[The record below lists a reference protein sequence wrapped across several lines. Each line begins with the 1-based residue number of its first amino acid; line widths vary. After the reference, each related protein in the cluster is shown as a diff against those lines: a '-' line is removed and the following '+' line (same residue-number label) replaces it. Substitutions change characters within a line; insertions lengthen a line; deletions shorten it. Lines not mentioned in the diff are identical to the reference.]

1 MSDFPSHII
10 YHIDVNSAFL
20 SWTAVKRLRDNP
32 EALDIRTIPAVIG
45 GDEKKRHGIV
55 LAKSVPAKAY
65 GIQTGEPLVQTRKKC
80 PDILIVPPDF
90 ATYVSMSEQLMNF
103 LKQTAPVVEQ
113 YSIDE
118 AFCDMTGTG
127 LLYGDPVAFAH
138 QLKDDILNRFGFT
151 VNIGISTN
159 KQLAKMASDFKKPNL
174 VHTHFPEE
182 IPKKMWPLPVGEL
195 FFVGPSMCKKLE
207 ALGIHTIGDVAASN
221 PQLLV
226 SHFKKHGELI
236 WNYANG
242 FDIELPVNH
251 KAANKSFGNSVTLH
265 IDVTDAENAKTILL
279 TLSETVVARIRAEH
293 AYIGVVSVTIVD
305 NEFRHLSR
313 QCTLSTPTDITEIIY
328 ENACRLFDLT
338 WNHVPIRL
346 LGVSTAH
353 ATVTAFHQMILFD
366 EDKNERFAML
376 NKAVDSIRNKYGEDS
391 IKRARFLDNGCT
403 HMSGGLNREKRS
415 HKKNSKFLGDS
426 ADIHKSI
433 MVQCLYKNTPNKIRL
448 K

>member
-1 MSDFPSHII
+1 MNDFPSHII

-159 KQLAKMASDFKKPNL
+159 KLLAKMASDFKKPNL
-174 VHTHFPEE
+174 VHTLFPEE
-182 IPKKMWPLPVGEL
+182 IPQKMWPLPVGEL
-195 FFVGPSMCKKLE
+195 FFVVPSMCKKLE

-265 IDVTDAENAKTILL
+265 FDVTDAENAKTILL
-279 TLSETVVARIRAEH
+279 SLSETVGARIRAEH

-353 ATVTAFHQMILFD
+353 ATDTAFHQMNLFD

-376 NKAVDSIRNKYGEDS
+376 NKAVDSIRDKYGEDS

-415 HKKNSKFLGDS
+415 HKKNS
-426 ADIHKSI
+426 
-433 MVQCLYKNTPNKIRL
+433 
-448 K
+448 

>member
-1 MSDFPSHII
+1 MSDFPPHII

-159 KQLAKMASDFKKPNL
+159 KLLAKMASDFKKPNL
-174 VHTHFPEE
+174 VHTLFPEE
-182 IPKKMWPLPVGEL
+182 IPPKMWPLPVGEL

-265 IDVTDAENAKTILL
+265 FDVTDAENAKTILL
-279 TLSETVVARIRAEH
+279 PLSETVGARIRAEH

-353 ATVTAFHQMILFD
+353 ATDTAFHQMNLFD

-376 NKAVDSIRNKYGEDS
+376 NKAVDSIRDKYGEDS

-415 HKKNSKFLGDS
+415 HKKNS
-426 ADIHKSI
+426 
-433 MVQCLYKNTPNKIRL
+433 
-448 K
+448 

>member
-1 MSDFPSHII
+1 MNDFPSHII

-159 KQLAKMASDFKKPNL
+159 KLLAKMASDFKKPNL
-174 VHTHFPEE
+174 VHTLFPEE
-182 IPKKMWPLPVGEL
+182 IPQKMWPLPVGEL

-265 IDVTDAENAKTILL
+265 FDVTDAENAKTILL
-279 TLSETVVARIRAEH
+279 SLSETVGARIRAEH

-313 QCTLSTPTDITEIIY
+313 QCTLSTPTDITEITY

-353 ATVTAFHQMILFD
+353 ATDTAFHQMNLFD

-376 NKAVDSIRNKYGEDS
+376 NKAVDSIRDKYGEDS

-415 HKKNSKFLGDS
+415 HKKNS
-426 ADIHKSI
+426 
-433 MVQCLYKNTPNKIRL
+433 
-448 K
+448 

>member
-159 KQLAKMASDFKKPNL
+159 KLLAKMASDFKKPNL
-174 VHTHFPEE
+174 VHTLFPEE

-265 IDVTDAENAKTILL
+265 FDVTDAENAKTILL
-279 TLSETVVARIRAEH
+279 SLSETVGARIRAGH

-353 ATVTAFHQMILFD
+353 ATDTAFHQMNLFD

-376 NKAVDSIRNKYGEDS
+376 NKAVDSIRDKYGEDS

-415 HKKNSKFLGDS
+415 HKKNS
-426 ADIHKSI
+426 
-433 MVQCLYKNTPNKIRL
+433 
-448 K
+448 

>member
-103 LKQTAPVVEQ
+103 LKQTVPVVEQ

-159 KQLAKMASDFKKPNL
+159 KLLAKMASDFKKPNL
-174 VHTHFPEE
+174 VHTLFPEE
-182 IPKKMWPLPVGEL
+182 IPKKMWTLPVGEL

-265 IDVTDAENAKTILL
+265 FDVTDAENAKTILL
-279 TLSETVVARIRAEH
+279 SLSETVGARIRAEH

-353 ATVTAFHQMILFD
+353 ATDTAFHQMNLFD

-376 NKAVDSIRNKYGEDS
+376 NKAVDSIRDKYGEDS

-415 HKKNSKFLGDS
+415 HKKNS
-426 ADIHKSI
+426 
-433 MVQCLYKNTPNKIRL
+433 
-448 K
+448 

>member
-32 EALDIRTIPAVIG
+32 AALDIRTIPAVIG

-159 KQLAKMASDFKKPNL
+159 KLLAKMASDFKKPNL
-174 VHTHFPEE
+174 VHTLFPEE
-182 IPKKMWPLPVGEL
+182 IPQKMWPLPVGEL

-207 ALGIHTIGDVAASN
+207 ALGIHTIGDVAVSN
-221 PQLLV
+221 PQLLM

-265 IDVTDAENAKTILL
+265 FDVTDAENAKTILL
-279 TLSETVVARIRAEH
+279 SLSETVGARIRAEH

-353 ATVTAFHQMILFD
+353 ATDTAFHQMNLFD
-366 EDKNERFAML
+366 EDKNERFTML
-376 NKAVDSIRNKYGEDS
+376 NKAVDSIRDKYGEDS
-391 IKRARFLDNGCT
+391 IKRARFLDNDCT

-415 HKKNSKFLGDS
+415 HKKNS
-426 ADIHKSI
+426 
-433 MVQCLYKNTPNKIRL
+433 
-448 K
+448 

>member
-1 MSDFPSHII
+1 MSDFPPHII

-138 QLKDDILNRFGFT
+138 QFT

-159 KQLAKMASDFKKPNL
+159 KLLAKMASDFKKPNL
-174 VHTHFPEE
+174 VHTLFPEE
-182 IPKKMWPLPVGEL
+182 IPQKMWSLPVGEL

-207 ALGIHTIGDVAASN
+207 ALGIHTIGDVAVSN

-265 IDVTDAENAKTILL
+265 FDVTDAENAKTILL
-279 TLSETVVARIRAEH
+279 SLSETVGARIRAEH

-353 ATVTAFHQMILFD
+353 ATDTAFHQMSLFD

-376 NKAVDSIRNKYGEDS
+376 NKAVDSIRDKYGEDS

-415 HKKNSKFLGDS
+415 HKKNS
-426 ADIHKSI
+426 
-433 MVQCLYKNTPNKIRL
+433 
-448 K
+448 

>member
-1 MSDFPSHII
+1 MSDFPPHII

-159 KQLAKMASDFKKPNL
+159 KLLAKMASDFKKPNL
-174 VHTHFPEE
+174 VHTLFPEE

-207 ALGIHTIGDVAASN
+207 ALGIHTIGDVAVSN

-265 IDVTDAENAKTILL
+265 FDVTDAENAKTILL
-279 TLSETVVARIRAEH
+279 SLSETVGARIRAEH

-353 ATVTAFHQMILFD
+353 ATDTAFHQMSLFD

-376 NKAVDSIRNKYGEDS
+376 NKAVDSIRDKYGEDS

-415 HKKNSKFLGDS
+415 HKKNS
-426 ADIHKSI
+426 
-433 MVQCLYKNTPNKIRL
+433 
-448 K
+448 

>member
-1 MSDFPSHII
+1 MSDFPPHII

-159 KQLAKMASDFKKPNL
+159 KLLAKMASDFKKPNL
-174 VHTHFPEE
+174 VHTLFPEE
-182 IPKKMWPLPVGEL
+182 IPQKMWSLPVGEL

-207 ALGIHTIGDVAASN
+207 ALGIHTIGDVAVSN

-265 IDVTDAENAKTILL
+265 LDVTDAENAKTILL
-279 TLSETVVARIRAEH
+279 SLSETVGARIRAEH

-353 ATVTAFHQMILFD
+353 ATDTAFHQMSLFD

-376 NKAVDSIRNKYGEDS
+376 NKAVDSIRDKYGEDS

-415 HKKNSKFLGDS
+415 HKKNS
-426 ADIHKSI
+426 
-433 MVQCLYKNTPNKIRL
+433 
-448 K
+448 

>member
-1 MSDFPSHII
+1 MNDFPSHII

-159 KQLAKMASDFKKPNL
+159 KLLAKMASDFKKPNL
-174 VHTHFPEE
+174 VHTLFPEE
-182 IPKKMWPLPVGEL
+182 IPQKMWPLPVGEL

-265 IDVTDAENAKTILL
+265 FDVTDAENAKTILL
-279 TLSETVVARIRAEH
+279 SLSETVGARIRAEH

-353 ATVTAFHQMILFD
+353 ATDTAFHQMSLFD

-376 NKAVDSIRNKYGEDS
+376 NKAVDSIRDKYGEDS

-415 HKKNSKFLGDS
+415 HKKNS
-426 ADIHKSI
+426 
-433 MVQCLYKNTPNKIRL
+433 
-448 K
+448 

>member
-1 MSDFPSHII
+1 MSDFPPHII

-159 KQLAKMASDFKKPNL
+159 KLLAKMASDFKKPNL
-174 VHTHFPEE
+174 VHTLFPEE
-182 IPKKMWPLPVGEL
+182 IPQKMWSLPVGEL

-207 ALGIHTIGDVAASN
+207 ALGIHTIGDVAVSN

-265 IDVTDAENAKTILL
+265 FDVTDAENAKTILL
-279 TLSETVVARIRAEH
+279 SLSETVGARIRAEH

-353 ATVTAFHQMILFD
+353 ATDTAFHQMSLFD

-376 NKAVDSIRNKYGEDS
+376 NKAVDSIRDKYGEDS

-415 HKKNSKFLGDS
+415 HKKNS
-426 ADIHKSI
+426 
-433 MVQCLYKNTPNKIRL
+433 
-448 K
+448 

>member
-159 KQLAKMASDFKKPNL
+159 KLLAKMASDFKKPNL
-174 VHTHFPEE
+174 VHTLFPEE
-182 IPKKMWPLPVGEL
+182 IPKKMWPLCWRTV
-195 FFVGPSMCKKLE
+195 FCRTF
-207 ALGIHTIGDVAASN
+207 DV
-221 PQLLV
+221 Q
-226 SHFKKHGELI
+226 
-236 WNYANG
+236 
-242 FDIELPVNH
+242 
-251 KAANKSFGNSVTLH
+251 KAGS
-265 IDVTDAENAKTILL
+265 
-279 TLSETVVARIRAEH
+279 
-293 AYIGVVSVTIVD
+293 
-305 NEFRHLSR
+305 
-313 QCTLSTPTDITEIIY
+313 P
-328 ENACRLFDLT
+328 
-338 WNHVPIRL
+338 
-346 LGVSTAH
+346 
-353 ATVTAFHQMILFD
+353 
-366 EDKNERFAML
+366 
-376 NKAVDSIRNKYGEDS
+376 
-391 IKRARFLDNGCT
+391 
-403 HMSGGLNREKRS
+403 
-415 HKKNSKFLGDS
+415 GDS
-426 ADIHKSI
+426 YDW
-433 MVQCLYKNTPNKIRL
+433 
-448 K
+448 

>member
-1 MSDFPSHII
+1 MNDFPSHII

-159 KQLAKMASDFKKPNL
+159 KLLAKMASDFKKPNL
-174 VHTHFPEE
+174 VHTLFPEE
-182 IPKKMWPLPVGEL
+182 IPQKMWPFPVGEL

-265 IDVTDAENAKTILL
+265 FDVTDAENAKTILL
-279 TLSETVVARIRAEH
+279 SLSETVGARIRAEH

-353 ATVTAFHQMILFD
+353 ATDTAFHQMNLFD

-376 NKAVDSIRNKYGEDS
+376 NKAVDSIRDKYGEDS

-415 HKKNSKFLGDS
+415 HKKNS
-426 ADIHKSI
+426 
-433 MVQCLYKNTPNKIRL
+433 
-448 K
+448 

>member
-118 AFCDMTGTG
+118 AFCDMTGTS

-159 KQLAKMASDFKKPNL
+159 KLLAKMASDFKKPNL
-174 VHTHFPEE
+174 VHTLFPEE

-265 IDVTDAENAKTILL
+265 FDVTDAENAKTILL
-279 TLSETVVARIRAEH
+279 SLSETVGARIRAEH

-353 ATVTAFHQMILFD
+353 ATDTAFHQMNLFD

-376 NKAVDSIRNKYGEDS
+376 NKAVDSIRDKYGEDS

-415 HKKNSKFLGDS
+415 HKKNS
-426 ADIHKSI
+426 
-433 MVQCLYKNTPNKIRL
+433 
-448 K
+448 

>member
-159 KQLAKMASDFKKPNL
+159 KLLAKMASDFKKPNL
-174 VHTHFPEE
+174 VHTLFPEE

-265 IDVTDAENAKTILL
+265 FDVTDAENAKTILL
-279 TLSETVVARIRAEH
+279 SLSETVGARIRAEH

-305 NEFRHLSR
+305 NEFLHLSR

-353 ATVTAFHQMILFD
+353 ATDTAFHQMNLFD

-415 HKKNSKFLGDS
+415 HKKNS
-426 ADIHKSI
+426 
-433 MVQCLYKNTPNKIRL
+433 
-448 K
+448 

>member
-159 KQLAKMASDFKKPNL
+159 KLLAKMASDFKKPNL
-174 VHTHFPEE
+174 VHTLFPEE
-182 IPKKMWPLPVGEL
+182 IPQKMWPLPVGEL

-221 PQLLV
+221 PKLLV

-265 IDVTDAENAKTILL
+265 FDVTDAENAKTILL
-279 TLSETVVARIRAEH
+279 SLSETVGARIRAEH

-353 ATVTAFHQMILFD
+353 ATDTAFHQMKLFD

-376 NKAVDSIRNKYGEDS
+376 NKAVDSIRDKYGEDS
-391 IKRARFLDNGCT
+391 IKRARFLDNGYT

-415 HKKNSKFLGDS
+415 HKKNS
-426 ADIHKSI
+426 
-433 MVQCLYKNTPNKIRL
+433 
-448 K
+448 

>member
-1 MSDFPSHII
+1 MERLIF
-10 YHIDVNSAFL
+10 HIDVNSAFL

-118 AFCDMTGTG
+118 AFCYMTGTG

-159 KQLAKMASDFKKPNL
+159 KLLAKMASDFKKPNL
-174 VHTHFPEE
+174 VHTLFPEE
-182 IPKKMWPLPVGEL
+182 IPQKMWSLPVGEL

-207 ALGIHTIGDVAASN
+207 ALGIHTIGDVAVSN

-265 IDVTDAENAKTILL
+265 FDVTDAENAKTILL
-279 TLSETVVARIRAEH
+279 SLSETVGARIRAEH

-353 ATVTAFHQMILFD
+353 ATDTAFHQMSLFD

-376 NKAVDSIRNKYGEDS
+376 NKAVDSIRDKYGEDS

-415 HKKNSKFLGDS
+415 HKKNS
-426 ADIHKSI
+426 
-433 MVQCLYKNTPNKIRL
+433 
-448 K
+448 

>member
-159 KQLAKMASDFKKPNL
+159 KLLAKMASDFKKPNL
-174 VHTHFPEE
+174 VHTLFPEE

-265 IDVTDAENAKTILL
+265 FDVTDAENAKKQSVHESAQNTLILVWC
-279 TLSETVVARIRAEH
+279 LS
-293 AYIGVVSVTIVD
+293 
-305 NEFRHLSR
+305 
-313 QCTLSTPTDITEIIY
+313 Q
-328 ENACRLFDLT
+328 
-338 WNHVPIRL
+338 L
-346 LGVSTAH
+346 LIMNF
-353 ATVTAFHQMILFD
+353 ATYPV
-366 EDKNERFAML
+366 N
-376 NKAVDSIRNKYGEDS
+376 V
-391 IKRARFLDNGCT
+391 RFL
-403 HMSGGLNREKRS
+403 HQQ
-415 HKKNSKFLGDS
+415 
-426 ADIHKSI
+426 I
-433 MVQCLYKNTPNKIRL
+433 
-448 K
+448 

>member
-159 KQLAKMASDFKKPNL
+159 KLLAKMASDFKKPNL
-174 VHTHFPEE
+174 VHTLFPEE
-182 IPKKMWPLPVGEL
+182 LPKKMWPLPVGEL

-265 IDVTDAENAKTILL
+265 FDVTDAENAKTILL
-279 TLSETVVARIRAEH
+279 SLSETVGARIRAEH

-353 ATVTAFHQMILFD
+353 ATDTAFHQMNLFD

-415 HKKNSKFLGDS
+415 HKKNS
-426 ADIHKSI
+426 
-433 MVQCLYKNTPNKIRL
+433 
-448 K
+448 

>member
-32 EALDIRTIPAVIG
+32 AALDIRTIPAVIG
-45 GDEKKRHGIV
+45 GDERKRHGIV

-138 QLKDDILNRFGFT
+138 QLNDILNRFGFT

-159 KQLAKMASDFKKPNL
+159 KLLAKMASDFKKPNL
-174 VHTHFPEE
+174 VHTLFPEE
-182 IPKKMWPLPVGEL
+182 IPQKMWPLPVGEL

-265 IDVTDAENAKTILL
+265 FDVTDAENAKTILL
-279 TLSETVVARIRAEH
+279 SLSETVGARIRAEH

-305 NEFRHLSR
+305 N
-313 QCTLSTPTDITEIIY
+313 
-328 ENACRLFDLT
+328 
-338 WNHVPIRL
+338 
-346 LGVSTAH
+346 
-353 ATVTAFHQMILFD
+353 
-366 EDKNERFAML
+366 
-376 NKAVDSIRNKYGEDS
+376 DSIRDKYGEDS

-415 HKKNSKFLGDS
+415 HKKNS
-426 ADIHKSI
+426 
-433 MVQCLYKNTPNKIRL
+433 
-448 K
+448 

>member
-1 MSDFPSHII
+1 MNDFPSHII

-55 LAKSVPAKAY
+55 LAKPVPAKAY

-159 KQLAKMASDFKKPNL
+159 KLLAKMASDFKKPNL
-174 VHTHFPEE
+174 VHTLFPEE
-182 IPKKMWPLPVGEL
+182 IPQKMWPLPVGEL

-265 IDVTDAENAKTILL
+265 FDVTDAENAKTILL
-279 TLSETVVARIRAEH
+279 SLSETVGARIRAEH

-353 ATVTAFHQMILFD
+353 ATDTAFHQMNLFD

-376 NKAVDSIRNKYGEDS
+376 NKAVDSIRDKYGEDS

-415 HKKNSKFLGDS
+415 HKKNS
-426 ADIHKSI
+426 
-433 MVQCLYKNTPNKIRL
+433 
-448 K
+448 

>member
-127 LLYGDPVAFAH
+127 LLYGDPAAFAH

-159 KQLAKMASDFKKPNL
+159 KLLAKMASDFKKPNL
-174 VHTHFPEE
+174 VHTLFPEE
-182 IPKKMWPLPVGEL
+182 IPQKMWPLPVGEL

-221 PQLLV
+221 PKLLV

-265 IDVTDAENAKTILL
+265 FDVTDAENAKTILL
-279 TLSETVVARIRAEH
+279 SLSETVGARIRAEH

-353 ATVTAFHQMILFD
+353 ATDTAFHQMNLFD

-376 NKAVDSIRNKYGEDS
+376 NKAVDSIRDKYGEDS
-391 IKRARFLDNGCT
+391 IKRARFLDNGYT

-415 HKKNSKFLGDS
+415 HKKNS
-426 ADIHKSI
+426 
-433 MVQCLYKNTPNKIRL
+433 
-448 K
+448 

>member
-113 YSIDE
+113 SSIDE

-159 KQLAKMASDFKKPNL
+159 KLLAKMASDFKKPNL
-174 VHTHFPEE
+174 VHTLFPEE
-182 IPKKMWPLPVGEL
+182 IPQKMWSLPVGEL

-207 ALGIHTIGDVAASN
+207 ALGIHTIGDVAVSN

-265 IDVTDAENAKTILL
+265 FDVTDAENAKTILL
-279 TLSETVVARIRAEH
+279 SLSETVGARIRAEH

-353 ATVTAFHQMILFD
+353 ATDTAFHQMSLFD

-376 NKAVDSIRNKYGEDS
+376 NKAVDSIRDKYGEDS

-415 HKKNSKFLGDS
+415 HKKNS
-426 ADIHKSI
+426 
-433 MVQCLYKNTPNKIRL
+433 
-448 K
+448 

>member
-151 VNIGISTN
+151 VNIG
-159 KQLAKMASDFKKPNL
+159 KQTAGQN
-174 VHTHFPEE
+174 
-182 IPKKMWPLPVGEL
+182 
-195 FFVGPSMCKKLE
+195 
-207 ALGIHTIGDVAASN
+207 GI
-221 PQLLV
+221 
-226 SHFKKHGELI
+226 
-236 WNYANG
+236 
-242 FDIELPVNH
+242 
-251 KAANKSFGNSVTLH
+251 
-265 IDVTDAENAKTILL
+265 
-279 TLSETVVARIRAEH
+279 
-293 AYIGVVSVTIVD
+293 
-305 NEFRHLSR
+305 
-313 QCTLSTPTDITEIIY
+313 
-328 ENACRLFDLT
+328 
-338 WNHVPIRL
+338 
-346 LGVSTAH
+346 
-353 ATVTAFHQMILFD
+353 
-366 EDKNERFAML
+366 
-376 NKAVDSIRNKYGEDS
+376 
-391 IKRARFLDNGCT
+391 
-403 HMSGGLNREKRS
+403 
-415 HKKNSKFLGDS
+415 
-426 ADIHKSI
+426 
-433 MVQCLYKNTPNKIRL
+433 
-448 K
+448 

>member
-118 AFCDMTGTG
+118 AFCDMTGTS

-159 KQLAKMASDFKKPNL
+159 KLLAKMASDFKKPNL
-174 VHTHFPEE
+174 VHTLFPEE
-182 IPKKMWPLPVGEL
+182 IPQKMWPLPVGEL

-221 PQLLV
+221 PKLLV

-265 IDVTDAENAKTILL
+265 FDVTDAENAKTILL
-279 TLSETVVARIRAEH
+279 SLSETVGARIRAEH

-353 ATVTAFHQMILFD
+353 ATDTAFHQMNLFD

-376 NKAVDSIRNKYGEDS
+376 NKAVDSIRDKYGEDS
-391 IKRARFLDNGCT
+391 IKRARFLDNGYT

-415 HKKNSKFLGDS
+415 HKKNS
-426 ADIHKSI
+426 
-433 MVQCLYKNTPNKIRL
+433 
-448 K
+448 

>member
-65 GIQTGEPLVQTRKKC
+65 GILTGEPLVQTRKKC

-127 LLYGDPVAFAH
+127 LLYGAPVAFAH

-159 KQLAKMASDFKKPNL
+159 KLLAKMASNFKKPNL
-174 VHTHFPEE
+174 VHTLFPEE
-182 IPKKMWPLPVGEL
+182 IPQKMWPLPVGEL

-221 PQLLV
+221 PKLLV

-265 IDVTDAENAKTILL
+265 FDVTDAENAKTILL
-279 TLSETVVARIRAEH
+279 SLSETVGARIRAEH

-353 ATVTAFHQMILFD
+353 ATDTAFHQMNLFD

-376 NKAVDSIRNKYGEDS
+376 NKAVDSIRDKYGEDS

-415 HKKNSKFLGDS
+415 HKKNS
-426 ADIHKSI
+426 
-433 MVQCLYKNTPNKIRL
+433 
-448 K
+448 

>member
-1 MSDFPSHII
+1 MNDFPSHII

-159 KQLAKMASDFKKPNL
+159 KLLAKMASDFKKPNL
-174 VHTHFPEE
+174 VHTLFPEE
-182 IPKKMWPLPVGEL
+182 IPQKMWPLPVGEL

-265 IDVTDAENAKTILL
+265 FDVTDAENAKTILL
-279 TLSETVVARIRAEH
+279 SLSETVGARIRAEH

-313 QCTLSTPTDITEIIY
+313 QCTLSTKMQS
-328 ENACRLFDLT
+328 CVKCWQVR
-338 WNHVPIRL
+338 
-346 LGVSTAH
+346 
-353 ATVTAFHQMILFD
+353 
-366 EDKNERFAML
+366 
-376 NKAVDSIRNKYGEDS
+376 
-391 IKRARFLDNGCT
+391 
-403 HMSGGLNREKRS
+403 
-415 HKKNSKFLGDS
+415 S
-426 ADIHKSI
+426 ADALTAIRFCMSREYLRTSRFPSVKS
-433 MVQCLYKNTPNKIRL
+433 
-448 K
+448 

>member
-1 MSDFPSHII
+1 MSDFPPHII

-159 KQLAKMASDFKKPNL
+159 KLLAKMASDFKKPNL
-174 VHTHFPEE
+174 VHTLFPEE
-182 IPKKMWPLPVGEL
+182 IPQKMWPLPVGEL

-207 ALGIHTIGDVAASN
+207 ALGIHTIGDVAVSN

-265 IDVTDAENAKTILL
+265 FDVTDAENAKTILL
-279 TLSETVVARIRAEH
+279 SLSETVGARIRAEH

-353 ATVTAFHQMILFD
+353 ATDTAFHQMSLFD

-376 NKAVDSIRNKYGEDS
+376 NKAVDSIRDKYGEDS

-403 HMSGGLNREKRS
+403 HMSGGLNREKLS
-415 HKKNSKFLGDS
+415 HKKNS
-426 ADIHKSI
+426 
-433 MVQCLYKNTPNKIRL
+433 
-448 K
+448 

>member
-127 LLYGDPVAFAH
+127 LLYGNPVAFAH

-159 KQLAKMASDFKKPNL
+159 KLLAKMASDFKKPNL
-174 VHTHFPEE
+174 VHTLFPEE
-182 IPKKMWPLPVGEL
+182 IPKKMSPLPVREL

-265 IDVTDAENAKTILL
+265 FDVTDAENAKTILL
-279 TLSETVVARIRAEH
+279 SLSETVGARIRAEH

-353 ATVTAFHQMILFD
+353 ATDTAFHQMNLFD

-376 NKAVDSIRNKYGEDS
+376 NKAVDSIRDKYGEDS
-391 IKRARFLDNGCT
+391 IKRARFLDNGCA

-415 HKKNSKFLGDS
+415 HKKNS
-426 ADIHKSI
+426 
-433 MVQCLYKNTPNKIRL
+433 
-448 K
+448 